1 MGPGVSLY
9 TLTISVLDVVRVKKQ
24 QLMATFFVFGKV
36 SILGWRLGSGSLA
49 VAYLHGSAIEAAIAV
64 PGEAV
69 RTIMGL
75 GTVEL
80 VREDGV
86 IVVMSGGID
95 GGSST
100 SMPPSSNPPR

>member
-1 MGPGVSLY
+1 MGG
-9 TLTISVLDVVRVKKQ
+9 
-24 QLMATFFVFGKV
+24 GKV
-36 SILGWRLGSGSLA
+36 SILGWRLGGGTLA

-64 PGEAV
+64 PGMAV

-86 IVVMSGGID
+86 IVVLSRAID
-95 GGSST
+95 GGSTMS
-100 SMPPSSNPPR
+100 PSSNRPAACRPR

>member
-1 MGPGVSLY
+1 MN
-9 TLTISVLDVVRVKKQ
+9 VVHVKTER
-24 QLMATFFVFGKV
+24 LMATYFVFGKV
-36 SILGWRLGSGSLA
+36 SLLGWRLGSGTLA

-86 IVVMSGGID
+86 IVVLSGGID

-100 SMPPSSNPPR
+100 SMSPSPNRSRCWLL

>member
-1 MGPGVSLY
+1 MSPLDPGY
-9 TLTISVLDVVRVKKQ
+9 ISVSMLDVKKK
-24 QLMATFFVFGKV
+24 QLMATFFFRKV

-86 IVVMSGGID
+86 IMVLSGGIA
-95 GGSST
+95 GGSSST
-100 SMPPSSNPPR
+100 SMPPSSNLPR